1 MRSASNL
8 CLPGDG
14 DEVAD
19 IPEFHF
25 LNNQKA
31 TRHNASAAARLL
43 IPIKNFV
50 RRISNNGIC
59 YLMDTQII
67 SIKYLNSML
76 AATMPH

>member
-1 MRSASNL
+1 MRRARGL

-25 LNNQKA
+25 FNNQKA
-31 TRHNASAAARLL
+31 TRHNASTAARLL

-50 RRISNNGIC
+50 RRISNNGIW
-59 YLMDTQII
+59 YLMNIQII
-67 SIKYLNSML
+67 SMKYFNSML
-76 AATMPH
+76 EATMPH